1 MNRMEGTGLNG
12 IREALKGFDK
22 RNIHSIKIL
31 SHWAM
36 NDQLLT
42 EILIMPLLK

>member
-1 MNRMEGTGLNG
+1 MEGVGLNG
-12 IREALKGFDK
+12 IRDAFEEVLIG
-22 RNIHSIKIL
+22 NIRIIKVL

-42 EILIMPLLK
+42 EILKPKSCLC